1 MCAMNDVDDD
11 VVSLAGW
18 LVGWDVAIYISLFL
32 RRGEES

>member
-18 LVGWDVAIYISLFL
+18 LVGSDVAIYIYFAFPPP
-32 RRGEES
+32 R